1 MVATASTLNTGTI
14 FQFSNFMTSSSAG
27 IFAGANQIETH
38 WSSAGQCSKVN
49 SEVKKGEDA
58 SR

>member
-27 IFAGANQIETH
+27 IFAGSNEIKRIGVPPNNA
-38 WSSAGQCSKVN
+38 A
-49 SEVKKGEDA
+49 
-58 SR
+58 R